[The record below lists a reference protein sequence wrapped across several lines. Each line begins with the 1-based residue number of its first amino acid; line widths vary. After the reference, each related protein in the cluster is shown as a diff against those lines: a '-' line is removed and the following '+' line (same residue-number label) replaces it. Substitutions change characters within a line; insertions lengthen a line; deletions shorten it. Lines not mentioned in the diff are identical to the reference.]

1 MFKVII
7 IDDEPIIRRGLKNV
21 IDWNK
26 YDCEVCAEAGDGLS
40 AIEIIKEIKPD
51 IIFTDIKMPGMDG
64 ISMISEII
72 DLVPN
77 SKIIILTGHRDFEF
91 ARDAIKY
98 GVFEFLLKPSKIEVL
113 NDVVEKAVSQ
123 LKSDIEKYEEINKLK
138 VLFEQNIP
146 ILREKFL
153 YDIIYAINKDPK
165 DIKAKMELFGLE
177 INNFFLILVENEVK
191 EGNESSFD
199 RYKPL
204 HQLGIINTFKDLFKD
219 SFDVIS
225 ISLESKWT
233 AFILHMRD
241 YNDGYVKLVE
251 EKCLSLQQIIQ
262 NYYDFNISVSVSSE
276 GVGALELPAKLR
288 ECHEALRFK
297 YYLGNNLVIF
307 YKDLNSFFKYEN
319 YSLLEIYSNELL
331 AGIKS
336 GDLNEVRTKLQH
348 IREFISSLEEN
359 ERNMAYLKIFFVNVT
374 SSINNIRLSINAVE
388 DDKGLSGSSKI
399 SSFYIYAENCEN
411 IKDLNSL
418 LEEVAIDVAS
428 KINNFN
434 NKRIKLM
441 VQKAVDYLHN
451 HYNEPITLGRVA
463 ENIYVS
469 SFYLSRMFKKELGK
483 NFIDFLNEIR
493 VEKSKELLKDGKFKT
508 YEIAQLVGFSDS
520 QYFSKTFKKYA
531 NMTPTEYRESNNRVN
546 EK

>member
-7 IDDEPIIRRGLKNV
+7 VDDEPIIRRGLKNV
-21 IDWNK
+21 IDWHK
-26 YDCEVCAEAGDGLS
+26 YDCEVCAEAGDGLT
-40 AIEIIKEIKPD
+40 AIDVINEVKPD

-64 ISMISEII
+64 ITMISEII
-72 DLVPN
+72 DLVPE

-113 NDVVEKAVSQ
+113 NEVVEKAVLE
-123 LKSDIEKYEEINKLK
+123 LKSARDKNEEINKLK
-138 VLFEQNIP
+138 ILFEQNIP

-165 DIKAKMELFGLE
+165 DIKAKMELFNLE
-177 INNFFLILVENEVK
+177 ISNFFLILVENEVK

-204 HQLGIINTFKDLFKD
+204 HQLGIINTFKDLFQD
-219 SFDVIS
+219 TFDVIS

-233 AFILHMRD
+233 AFILHMRE
-241 YNDGYVKLVE
+241 YNDGYVELVE

-276 GVGALELPAKLR
+276 GVGALELPAKLS

-319 YSLLEIYSNELL
+319 YSMLEIYSNELL

-336 GDLNEVRTKLQH
+336 GDLNEVRTKLQS
-348 IREFISSLEEN
+348 IREFISALEEN
-359 ERNMAYLKIFFVNVT
+359 ERNMAYLKIYFVNVT
-374 SSINNIRLSINAVE
+374 SSINNIRLSINAA
-388 DDKGLSGSSKI
+388 DDDRGQSGSSKI

-441 VQKAVDYLHN
+441 VQKAVDYLNN

-493 VEKSKELLKDGKFKT
+493 VEKSKELLKDGKYKT

-520 QYFSKTFKKYA
+520 QYFSKTFKKYS
-531 NMTPTEYRESNNRVN
+531 NMTPTEYRESINKSERP
-546 EK
+546 